1 MNVYPPKGW
10 KMPAPPLGVVP
21 RALRLSSLDEA
32 LLIHDFLCVNSFL
45 FSDGALLNDLKF
57 VE

>member
-1 MNVYPPKGW
+1 
-10 KMPAPPLGVVP
+10 MPAPPLGVVP

-45 FSDGALLNDLKF
+45 FSDDALLNDLKF
-57 VE
+57 VQ